1 MTQELGR
8 ISRPLASQYEGRRIL
23 LMVPLLYGPSV
34 ESEEGLAILQSYWDQ
49 MQTQVTSLQSALGGL
64 NHLYHES
71 LTLEG
76 DEGLK
81 QLEVRDQRSHRFI
94 AAKCGDGAVLQATES
109 AELLAESLDLQ
120 RCLMM
125 PLASEKVALQLQE
138 WFTSSNRERYEH
150 ISRQIDETLGPS
162 QVGLLLMSERHQVQ
176 FPEDIE
182 VFYIAPP
189 ALDEFRRW
197 LQNWI
202 SEQQSA
208 ATHAGGPDLE
218 MEDYGSQETQ
228 DSSS

>member
-1 MTQELGR
+1 
-8 ISRPLASQYEGRRIL
+8 
-23 LMVPLLYGPSV
+23 MVPLLYGPSV
-34 ESEEGLAILQSYWDQ
+34 ESEDGLAILQSYWDQ

-71 LTLEG
+71 LTLGG
-76 DEGLK
+76 DEGLE
-81 QLEVRDQRSHRFI
+81 QLEVRDQRSHGFI
-94 AAKCGDGAVLQATES
+94 ATKCGDGAMLQATES
-109 AELLAESLDLQ
+109 AELLAENLDLQ

-138 WFTSSNRERYEH
+138 WFTSNNRERYEH

-162 QVGLLLMSERHQVQ
+162 QVGLLLISERHQVQ

-208 ATHAGGPDLE
+208 GTNADSSDLE
-218 MEDYGSQETQ
+218 TEDHGSQETP
-228 DSSS
+228 DSST

>member
-1 MTQELGR
+1 
-8 ISRPLASQYEGRRIL
+8 
-23 LMVPLLYGPSV
+23 
-34 ESEEGLAILQSYWDQ
+34 
-49 MQTQVTSLQSALGGL
+49 MQDQVTSLQSALGGL

-71 LTLEG
+71 LTLGG
-76 DEGLK
+76 DEGLR
-81 QLEVRDQRSHRFI
+81 QLEVRDQRSHGFI
-94 AAKCGDGAVLQATES
+94 VTKCGDGAMLQATES

-150 ISRQIDETLGPS
+150 ISRQIDETLRPS
-162 QVGLLLMSERHQVQ
+162 EVGLLLISERHQVQ

-202 SEQQSA
+202 SAQQSA
-208 ATHAGGPDLE
+208 SAHADQPGLE
-218 MEDYGSQETQ
+218 TEDYGSQETQ

>member
-1 MTQELGR
+1 
-8 ISRPLASQYEGRRIL
+8 
-23 LMVPLLYGPSV
+23 MVPLLYGPSV
-34 ESEEGLAILQSYWDQ
+34 ESEDGLAILQSYWDQ
-49 MQTQVTSLQSALGGL
+49 MQDQVTSLQSALGGL
-64 NHLYHES
+64 NHIYHES
-71 LTLEG
+71 LTLGG

-81 QLEVRDQRSHRFI
+81 QLEVRDQRSYGFV
-94 AAKCGDGAVLQATES
+94 ATKCGDGAMLQATES

-125 PLASEKVALQLQE
+125 PLASEKVALQLQQ

-150 ISRQIDETLGPS
+150 ISCQIDETLRPS

-202 SEQQSA
+202 AEQQSA
-208 ATHAGGPDLE
+208 AIHTDDSDLE
-218 MEDYGSQETQ
+218 TENPGSQETQ
-228 DSSS
+228 ESSS